1 MYRMRAI
8 IARGLYTFVH
18 FLKSKNV
25 FSMGFFLKILALCMV
40 SIQERVI
47 VVRVLYLP
55 FFKFC

>member
-47 VVRVLYLP
+47 VVRVR
-55 FFKFC
+55 